1 MALKKQHR
9 IAEMMTKDTKMSWN
23 CNSDREKHKYNSKI
37 PTKAPSSKRET
48 TGFEIQTRDIHNPQ
62 RGSHDWSK

>member
-48 TGFEIQTRDIHNPQ
+48 TGFEIT
-62 RGSHDWSK
+62 

>member
-48 TGFEIQTRDIHNPQ
+48 AGFEIT
-62 RGSHDWSK
+62 